1 MAYRIG
7 TIAKLLGMS
16 AEGIRM
22 YERSGIL
29 SAQRENE
36 ENDYR
41 SFDHLDITALIR
53 ARGYHYCG
61 FTTREIEK
69 LINSSDVEE
78 VAELY
83 ARKEEELRREIVY
96 KRLQM
101 ECLEEFRRLT
111 EEAEEKLF
119 QISVRERPA
128 LYRFEFIRDGILI
141 LEGDR
146 EKAFRTWVR
155 KTPMVFLSQMN
166 SWEKLLRGET
176 QVTAALGI
184 LAEDAGALELDTA
197 YAKYYKKCCCL
208 YTIVKEQGNQFCPA
222 RCLAHVVGY
231 VKERGIRV
239 TGNPIART
247 FLSMNKRDDYTR
259 YRQVW
264 IPAEIEREL

>member
-78 VAELY
+78 VTELY
-83 ARKEEELRREIVY
+83 ARKEEELRKEIVY
-96 KRLQM
+96 KQLQM
-101 ECLEEFRRLT
+101 KCLEEFRQLT
-111 EEAEEKLF
+111 QEAEKKLF
-119 QISVRERPA
+119 RISVRERPA
-128 LYRFEFIRDGILI
+128 LYRFEFIRDGELI
-141 LEGDR
+141 LREDS
-146 EKAFRTWVR
+146 EKAFRTWVG

-166 SWEKLLRGET
+166 SWEKLVQGET

-184 LAEDAGALELDTA
+184 LAEEAGELELDTE
-197 YAKYYKKCCCL
+197 YAKYYKKCPCL
-208 YTIVKEQGNQFCPA
+208 YTIVKEQGNQFCPS
-222 RCLAHVVGY
+222 RCLAHVVDY
-231 VKERGIRV
+231 VNRTGTRV

-247 FLSMNKRDDYTR
+247 FLSMNKREDYTR

-264 IPAEIEREL
+264 IPIEPGREL